1 MSLKN
6 IYEDN
11 INEFIQYGEF
21 EPTDT
26 GLSLVYKYL
35 ADTGEAGEILS
46 DAINGDELLS
56 QDVINWCY
64 FENAGD
70 QQRARVSAALCKY
83 ALYFVEKDADIIW
96 SLYDAFGSIDP
107 MTEAKERDFM
117 DEIAGNLKGV
127 F

>member
-21 EPTDT
+21 DPTDI
-26 GLSLVYKYL
+26 GLGLVYKHL
-35 ADTGEAGEILS
+35 ADTGKAAETLS

-96 SLYDAFGSIDP
+96 GLYDAFNSRDHDS
-107 MTEAKERDFM
+107 EAKERDFM
-117 DEIAGNLKGV
+117 EEIAGNLKEV

>member
-11 INEFIQYGEF
+11 ISEFIRYGEF
-21 EPTDT
+21 DPTDI
-26 GLSLVYKYL
+26 GLGLVYKHL
-35 ADTGEAGEILS
+35 ADTGKAGETLS

-56 QDVINWCY
+56 QDIINWCY

-70 QQRARVSAALCKY
+70 QQRARVSDALCKY
-83 ALYFVEKDADIIW
+83 ALYFVEKDADLIW
-96 SLYDAFGSIDP
+96 SLYDAFDSPDP

-117 DEIAGNLKGV
+117 EEIAGNLKEV

>member
-96 SLYDAFGSIDP
+96 GLYDAFGSTDP